1 MSYSFS
7 RMGMYRLKK
16 KIIIMSPS
24 TNRSAKTSK
33 TSKATKTTA
42 SSTKAKT
49 TKSKAKKK
57 DEESTLEQDLEILPE
72 VAESVS
78 PSDEI
83 SHVQESGQVT
93 EAPTES
99 VIKSETANIAEKAE
113 NIVNQVQETVD
124 QLSVTSSEPVA
135 TAEILEQKPASSI
148 GGRPKTTPISPPGE
162 AKQYR
167 AIGLVLGRYVP
178 SPDQFTKGILITS
191 DGTEID
197 AVLLG
202 RVMTLL
208 KNHLDLSKEH
218 LWVVYPRS
226 RQMENDLHLQIMGV
240 WEPETL
246 KKSMATNLTEP
257 PVFSPF
263 VDINSNYFSVRGE
276 VIFQSVEEEYVVVKI
291 KQAPKKPSEQP
302 KFFKLKI
309 SGNLGDRPVNHFW
322 DLHILLQ
329 GKCLCIQQANDIGLM
344 FAKPSK
350 PAFKGKGKGKGSNF
364 KPRSDGDKPRKI
376 MGETDKTEKIVKS
389 TKQKPTKSTDKSTE
403 S

>member
-1 MSYSFS
+1 
-7 RMGMYRLKK
+7 
-16 KIIIMSPS
+16 MSPS

-57 DEESTLEQDLEILPE
+57 DEESALEQDLEILPE

-78 PSDEI
+78 PSEEI
-83 SHVQESGQVT
+83 SHVTASGQET
-93 EAPTES
+93 ETS
-99 VIKSETANIAEKAE
+99 VADTGDNIANA
-113 NIVNQVQETVD
+113 NQVAE
-124 QLSVTSSEPVA
+124 A
-135 TAEILEQKPASSI
+135 TATVEASSANSSPAATTVEIVEITEEKTSSI

-167 AIGLVLGRYVP
+167 AIGLVSGRYVP
-178 SPDQFTKGILITS
+178 SEEQFTKGILVTR

-226 RQMENDLHLQIMGV
+226 RQLENDLHLQIMGV

-246 KKSMATNLTEP
+246 KKSMASNLAEP
-257 PVFSPF
+257 QMFAPF
-263 VDINSNYFSVRGE
+263 VDLNSNYFSVRGE

-291 KQAPKKPSEQP
+291 KQAPKKPTEQP

-322 DLHILLQ
+322 DLHILLE
-329 GKCLCIQQANDIGLM
+329 GKCLCIQQANDIGVL
-344 FAKPSK
+344 FVKPSK
-350 PAFKGKGKGKGSNF
+350 PGFKGKGKGKSGSF
-364 KPRSDGDKPRKI
+364 KPRYDSDKPRKFSGD
-376 MGETDKTEKIVKS
+376 GEQSDKTLKPVKE
-389 TKQKPTKSTDKSTE
+389 KPTKSTE

>member
-1 MSYSFS
+1 
-7 RMGMYRLKK
+7 
-16 KIIIMSPS
+16 MSPS

-33 TSKATKTTA
+33 TTKTTKTTA

-57 DEESTLEQDLEILPE
+57 DEELALEEDLEILPE
-72 VAESVS
+72 VEESVS

-83 SHVQESGQVT
+83 SHVAESGQVA
-93 EAPTES
+93 EATTDS
-99 VIKSETANIAEKAE
+99 AVKSETANITETAE
-113 NIVNQVQETVD
+113 NIANQVSATVD
-124 QLSVTSSEPVA
+124 KSATNSAEPVA
-135 TAEILEQKPASSI
+135 IAEIVDEKPASV

-162 AKQYR
+162 DKQYR
-167 AIGLVLGRYVP
+167 AIGLVSGRYIP
-178 SPDQFTKGILITS
+178 SEEQFTKGTLITS

-226 RQMENDLHLQIMGV
+226 RQLENDLHLQIMGV

-246 KKSMATNLTEP
+246 RKSMAISEAEP
-257 PVFSPF
+257 QVFTPF
-263 VDINSNYFSVRGE
+263 IDLNNNYFSVRGE
-276 VIFQSVEEEYVVVKI
+276 VIFQSLEEEYVVVKI
-291 KQAPKKPSEQP
+291 KQAPKKPTEQP

-329 GKCLCIQQANDIGLM
+329 GKCLCIQQANDIGVL
-344 FAKPSK
+344 FVKPK
-350 PAFKGKGKGKGSNF
+350 PGGFKGKGRGGSF
-364 KPRSDGDKPRKI
+364 KPRSDSDRPGDKYSDKPRKI
-376 MGETDKTEKIVKS
+376 IGENDQVEKTVKPVKEKR
-389 TKQKPTKSTDKSTE
+389 TNSTE
-403 S
+403 L

>member
-1 MSYSFS
+1 
-7 RMGMYRLKK
+7 
-16 KIIIMSPS
+16 MSPS

-57 DEESTLEQDLEILPE
+57 DEESALEQDLEILPE

-78 PSDEI
+78 PSEEI
-83 SHVQESGQVT
+83 SHVTESGQETETTVVDRGDNVANANQVT
-93 EAPTES
+93 EATATVEESSAKSSPANTAVEITE
-99 VIKSETANIAEKAE
+99 EKA
-113 NIVNQVQETVD
+113 T
-124 QLSVTSSEPVA
+124 
-135 TAEILEQKPASSI
+135 SI

-167 AIGLVLGRYVP
+167 AIGLVSGRYVP
-178 SPDQFTKGILITS
+178 SEEQFTKGILVTR

-226 RQMENDLHLQIMGV
+226 RQLENDLHLQIMGV

-246 KKSMATNLTEP
+246 KKSMASNLAEP
-257 PVFSPF
+257 QMFAPF
-263 VDINSNYFSVRGE
+263 VDLNSNYFSVRGE

-291 KQAPKKPSEQP
+291 KQAPKKPTEQP

-322 DLHILLQ
+322 DLHILLE
-329 GKCLCIQQANDIGLM
+329 GKCLCIQQANDIGVL
-344 FAKPSK
+344 FVKPSK
-350 PAFKGKGKGKGSNF
+350 PGFKGKGKGKSGSF
-364 KPRSDGDKPRKI
+364 KPRYDSDKPRKFSGD
-376 MGETDKTEKIVKS
+376 GEPPDKTLKPVKE
-389 TKQKPTKSTDKSTE
+389 KPTKSTE

>member
-1 MSYSFS
+1 
-7 RMGMYRLKK
+7 
-16 KIIIMSPS
+16 MSPS

-33 TSKATKTTA
+33 TSKANKTTA

-49 TKSKAKKK
+49 TKSKAKKQ
-57 DEESTLEQDLEILPE
+57 DEELTLEQDLEILPE

-83 SHVQESGQVT
+83 SHVTESGQVT
-93 EAPTES
+93 EVATDS
-99 VIKSETANIAEKAE
+99 TIKSETATKAKTNKTNETAE
-113 NIVNQVQETVD
+113 NIANQVTETVNE
-124 QLSVTSSEPVA
+124 LPANSVELLA
-135 TAEILEQKPASSI
+135 TAEIVDENPASV

-162 AKQYR
+162 DKQYR
-167 AIGLVLGRYVP
+167 AIGLVLGRYIP
-178 SPDQFTKGILITS
+178 SEEQFTKGILVTH

-202 RVMTLL
+202 RVLTLL

-226 RQMENDLHLQIMGV
+226 RQLENDLHLQIMGV

-246 KKSMATNLTEP
+246 KKTMVSNLAEP
-257 PVFSPF
+257 QLFAPF
-263 VDINSNYFSVRGE
+263 VDLNSNYFSVRGE

-291 KQAPKKPSEQP
+291 KQAPKKPTEQP

-322 DLHILLQ
+322 DLHLLLQ
-329 GKCLCIQQANDIGLM
+329 GKCLCIQQANDIGVL
-344 FAKPSK
+344 FVKPSK
-350 PAFKGKGKGKGSNF
+350 PSGFKGKGKGKGGNF
-364 KPRSDGDKPRKI
+364 KPRYDGDKPRKFSGD
-376 MGETDKTEKIVKS
+376 GEQPDKNLKPVKE
-389 TKQKPTKSTDKSTE
+389 KPTKSTE

>member
-1 MSYSFS
+1 
-7 RMGMYRLKK
+7 
-16 KIIIMSPS
+16 MSPS

-33 TSKATKTTA
+33 TSKANKTTA

-49 TKSKAKKK
+49 TKSKAKKQ
-57 DEESTLEQDLEILPE
+57 DEELTLEQDLEILPE

-83 SHVQESGQVT
+83 SHVTESGQVT
-93 EAPTES
+93 EVATDS
-99 VIKSETANIAEKAE
+99 TIKSETATKAKTNKTNETAE
-113 NIVNQVQETVD
+113 NIANQVTETVNE
-124 QLSVTSSEPVA
+124 LPANSVELLA
-135 TAEILEQKPASSI
+135 TAEIVDENPASV

-162 AKQYR
+162 DKQYR
-167 AIGLVLGRYVP
+167 AIGLVLGRYIP
-178 SPDQFTKGILITS
+178 SEEQFTKGILVTR

-202 RVMTLL
+202 RVLTLL

-226 RQMENDLHLQIMGV
+226 RQLENDLHLQIMGV

-246 KKSMATNLTEP
+246 KKTMVSNLAEP
-257 PVFSPF
+257 QLFAPF
-263 VDINSNYFSVRGE
+263 VDLNSNYFSVRGE

-291 KQAPKKPSEQP
+291 KQAPKKPTEQP

-322 DLHILLQ
+322 DLHLLLQ
-329 GKCLCIQQANDIGLM
+329 GKCLCIQQANDIGVL
-344 FAKPSK
+344 FVKPSK
-350 PAFKGKGKGKGSNF
+350 PGFKGKGKGKGGNF
-364 KPRSDGDKPRKI
+364 KPRYDGDKPRKFSGD
-376 MGETDKTEKIVKS
+376 GEQPDKNLKPVKE
-389 TKQKPTKSTDKSTE
+389 KPTKSTE

>member
-1 MSYSFS
+1 
-7 RMGMYRLKK
+7 
-16 KIIIMSPS
+16 MSPS

-49 TKSKAKKK
+49 TKSKAKKQ
-57 DEESTLEQDLEILPE
+57 DEELALEQDLEILPE

-83 SHVQESGQVT
+83 SHVTESGQVAEVAT
-93 EAPTES
+93 DS
-99 VIKSETANIAEKAE
+99 IIKSETATKAKTTKTNKTTKTTKTSENIETAE
-113 NIVNQVQETVD
+113 NIVANQVTETVNE
-124 QLSVTSSEPVA
+124 LPANSVEPVA
-135 TAEILEQKPASSI
+135 TAEIVDENENPASV

-162 AKQYR
+162 DKQYR
-167 AIGLVLGRYVP
+167 AIGLVLGRYIP
-178 SPDQFTKGILITS
+178 SEEQFTKGILVTR

-202 RVMTLL
+202 RVLTLL

-226 RQMENDLHLQIMGV
+226 RQLENDLHLQIMGV

-246 KKSMATNLTEP
+246 KKTMVSNLAEP
-257 PVFSPF
+257 QLFAPF
-263 VDINSNYFSVRGE
+263 VDLNSNYFSVRGE

-291 KQAPKKPSEQP
+291 KQAPKKPTEQP

-322 DLHILLQ
+322 DLHLLLQ
-329 GKCLCIQQANDIGLM
+329 GKCLCIQQANDIGVL
-344 FAKPSK
+344 FVKPK
-350 PAFKGKGKGKGSNF
+350 PGGFKGKGKGKGGNF
-364 KPRSDGDKPRKI
+364 KPRYDGDKPRKFSGD
-376 MGETDKTEKIVKS
+376 GEQSDKNLKPVKE
-389 TKQKPTKSTDKSTE
+389 KPTKSTE